1 MAQDAAGQDKRR
13 ALGPERAPR
22 RRRAPHIQQR
32 SKGRAERAI
41 AGRHVFRYLA
51 VVTVVL
57 SVAAGVLVWLIDR
70 RDFATLGDGLWWA
83 LQTLSTVGYGDVV
96 PHTAWGRV
104 VGSVVIVL
112 GVTFLS
118 FLTATITSYF
128 VTANQEERAADVEAL
143 RGADVDDTQALLR
156 EVLQRLESIEQA
168 LRDGPADGPSR

>member
-1 MAQDAAGQDKRR
+1 MV
-13 ALGPERAPR
+13 
-22 RRRAPHIQQR
+22 PHIQER
-32 SKGRAERAI
+32 FKGRAERAI

-70 RDFATLGDGLWWA
+70 RDFATLGDGMWWA

-96 PHTAWGRV
+96 PHTAWGRL

-168 LRDGPADGPSR
+168 LRDGPADGPPR

>member
-1 MAQDAAGQDKRR
+1 
-13 ALGPERAPR
+13 
-22 RRRAPHIQQR
+22 
-32 SKGRAERAI
+32 
-41 AGRHVFRYLA
+41 
-51 VVTVVL
+51 
-57 SVAAGVLVWLIDR
+57 VWLIDR

-104 VGSVVIVL
+104 VGSVVIIL

-156 EVLQRLESIEQA
+156 EVLHRLESIEQA